1 MNREVSISHIIVTIS
16 LVVAGFQWANDQDKR
31 VARLEVLQ
39 AQQAA
44 AQAETD
50 RAQDA
55 ARNAALSQVIARLDR
70 IEDKLDRSLEG
81 GSGGEATRHKKS
93 LARGDPSAM

>member
-1 MNREVSISHIIVTIS
+1 MNREVSLSHIIVTLS

-39 AQQAA
+39 AQQVTQ
-44 AQAETD
+44 QAEVD

-55 ARNAALSQVIARLDR
+55 ARNAAMSQVIARLDR

-81 GSGGEATRHKKS
+81 GGSGWR
-93 LARGDPSAM
+93 RGNHPP